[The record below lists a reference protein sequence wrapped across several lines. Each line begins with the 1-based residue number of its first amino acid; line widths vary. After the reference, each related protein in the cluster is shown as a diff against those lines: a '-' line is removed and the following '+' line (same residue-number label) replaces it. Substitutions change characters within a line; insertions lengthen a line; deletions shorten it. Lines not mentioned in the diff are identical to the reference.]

1 MVINMSRLA
10 KKPINIPAEVK
21 VSVEGDTLVFKG
33 PKGELKKT
41 FPENI
46 VFALEGTS
54 LGVALKKEGKKKDP
68 SLGSTASLIKNAIAG
83 VSAGFEKKLEIEGV
97 GYKAQMEGANL
108 VLSLGFTHK
117 VVIAP
122 PKDISFKV
130 EKNAIFINGI
140 DKETVGMVSADIRS
154 KKLPEP
160 YKGKGIHYF
169 GEVIR
174 RKAGKKAVS
183 AA

>member
-1 MVINMSRLA
+1 MSRLA

-83 VSAGFEKKLEIEGV
+83 VSAGFEKKLEIVGIGYRAQLQGRNLQLALGYSHPVLFPLPEGIQAEV
-97 GYKAQMEGANL
+97 DRQ
-108 VLSLGFTHK
+108 
-117 VVIAP
+117 VVITLRGA
-122 PKDISFKV
+122 
-130 EKNAIFINGI
+130 
-140 DKETVGMVSADIRS
+140 DKALVGQVAANVRA
-154 KKLPEP
+154 LRPPEP
-160 YKGKGIHYF
+160 YKGKGIKYVD
-169 GEVIR
+169 ETIR
-174 RKAGKKAVS
+174 RKVGKSGAK
-183 AA
+183 